1 MNTLQV
7 SIMYVKYEDVV
18 HNSPVRG
25 LFNICQCRTDKQNVS
40 RVYFTN
46 KRLNAATIWQDFFK
60 ILNLIYIK
68 LVREEALEHL
78 SICLINENFSM
89 TKEFLFFFWS

>member
-46 KRLNAATIWQDFFK
+46 KRLNAATI
-60 ILNLIYIK
+60 
-68 LVREEALEHL
+68 
-78 SICLINENFSM
+78 
-89 TKEFLFFFWS
+89 

>member
-1 MNTLQV
+1 MLYIILLLGVYLTSVNV
-7 SIMYVKYEDVV
+7 EWY
-18 HNSPVRG
+18 
-25 LFNICQCRTDKQNVS
+25 RTDKQNVS

-78 SICLINENFSM
+78 SICLINENFSV